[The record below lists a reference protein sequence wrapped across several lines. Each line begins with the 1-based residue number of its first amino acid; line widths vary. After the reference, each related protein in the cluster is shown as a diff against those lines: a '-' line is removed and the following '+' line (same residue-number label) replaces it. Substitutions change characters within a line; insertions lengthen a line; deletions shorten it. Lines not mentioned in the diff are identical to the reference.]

1 MLLTELQEIIRNGEN
16 SGVEFKRADI
26 EARKLAKEI
35 AALANFEGG
44 HILLGV
50 DDDGIVSGLS
60 RSLGETEEWVMNICR
75 DSVEPPIIP
84 FWETVVWD
92 SATDV
97 RVGIITIPQN
107 APDKPYKARQGGHA
121 LSMIR
126 VGTTSREAT
135 REEEA
140 RLYQASGMLRYESRP
155 VPGASLRNLDLARLR
170 QYFVSIRQ
178 QDAPQLEDSAE
189 WENLLVN
196 IEVMTRDAGRTMPT
210 VAGIILFGVSPRRL
224 LPQSGIRAVA
234 YQGTD
239 KSYAAAEDTL
249 LIGPLIPLLRDNEI
263 EASGIIDSSLDFARR
278 HLVVQ
283 SNIDTD
289 GRREDAWSI
298 PLEVLREAI
307 VNAVAHRDYSLA
319 GMDIEMNIYADKLEI
334 ISPGRLPN
342 GISVPSMIIGCRA
355 SRNEIIKETLRDY
368 RFIDARGLGIP
379 RKIIAGM
386 REFNGTEP
394 ELIEEEQRFVLRLR
408 RSF

>member
-1 MLLTELQEIIRNGEN
+1 MLLTELQEIILNGES
-16 SGVEFKRADI
+16 SGVEFKRSDL
-26 EARKLAKEI
+26 EPRKLAKEI
-35 AALANFEGG
+35 VALANLEGG

-50 DDDGIVSGLS
+50 DDDGHVIGLS
-60 RSLGETEEWVMNICR
+60 RTVAETEEWVMNICR
-75 DSVEPPIIP
+75 DSVIPPLIP

-92 SATDV
+92 AATDT
-97 RVGIITIPQN
+97 RIGIITIPEN

-121 LSMIR
+121 ITMIR

-140 RLYQASGMLRYESRP
+140 RLYQASGMLRYELRP
-155 VPGASLRNLDLARLR
+155 VPGASIADLDLTLLH
-170 QYFVSIRQ
+170 QYFTTIRQ
-178 QDAPQLEDSAE
+178 QDAPPVDALPE
-189 WENLLVN
+189 WEDLLVN
-196 IEVMTRDAGRTMPT
+196 VELMMSDAGRTMPT
-210 VAGIILFGVSPRRL
+210 VAGMVLFGRSPRKF

-234 YQGTD
+234 YQGRD
-239 KSYAAAEDTL
+239 KSYAAAEDAL
-249 LIGPLIPLLRDNEI
+249 LIGPLVPLLRGDDI
-263 EASGIIDSSLDFARR
+263 ETSGVIDSCLEFARR
-278 HLVVQ
+278 HLRVQ
-283 SNIDTD
+283 SRIDD
-289 GRREDAWSI
+289 SGRRQDAWSI

-319 GMDIEMNIYADKLEI
+319 GMDVEINIYADTVEI

-342 GISVPSMIIGCRA
+342 GISVQSMIVGCRA

-394 ELIEEEQRFVLRLR
+394 HLLEEEQRFTVRLR
-408 RSF
+408 RAF